1 MVANLNDILFISSIA
16 NTRAKGYNKKRAW
29 IVTILLTLSEGLAYV
44 INKFYCILLI
54 VIRNKESI
62 NN

>member
-1 MVANLNDILFISSIA
+1 M
-16 NTRAKGYNKKRAW
+16 AW

-62 NN
+62 NNWLVYTMQVKML